1 MQDLPLEVQADIKS
15 LQSEDSS
22 VRREV
27 AEKYLSAEMYDEIV
41 EALAEKLVDPDI
53 GVRDAVCQALI
64 YNDNKSI
71 PGLVVKYT
79 TSKQEISTR
88 NLAGEILLKRGISSL
103 EAMTN
108 FIDVGDDD
116 DKKFIIDLMGL
127 IGDVSPAPKVIEVLN
142 ENKNDNV
149 ILACIE
155 CLGNIES
162 KESVQHIAK
171 KYEESELFKPTIIE
185 AIGNIGTEEGSN
197 FIVEKYAQEDNLTRF
212 SMIESLGKIGNE
224 QAFFLLLSELPNMSG
239 PLTWASVRSLKVLKE
254 KLGLDVPF
262 DEHIKNALLSTLVE
276 GEISHKRAAA
286 SLISVFE
293 DKDIIVACLKI
304 FGTDE
309 EIDQDIKSEFFKN
322 SLFLYPK
329 LTDYLKEAPKNL
341 NALLELLKEMI
352 MNDGGESV
360 QQVSEIDL
368 RNLCD
373 VLTTNL
379 DHDHEEI
386 RRSAIE
392 LLFFLSLDTALM
404 FVDTMIDDDNYWN
417 RIRLVE
423 IFENLDDERAKEGLK
438 KLAEDEEEMVRE
450 RAQEILDQRQ

>member
-1 MQDLPLEVQADIKS
+1 MQDLPFEVQNDIKS
-15 LQSEDSS
+15 LQSEDPS
-22 VRREV
+22 VRREI
-27 AEKYLSAEMYDEIV
+27 AEKYLSAEMYDQIV
-41 EALAEKLVDPDI
+41 GALAEKLVDPDI

-71 PGLVVKYT
+71 PELVVRYT

-88 NLAGEILLKRGISSL
+88 NLAGEILLKRGIGSL
-103 EAMTN
+103 EAMIN
-108 FIDVGDDD
+108 FIDEGDDD

-127 IGDVSPAPKVIEVLN
+127 IGDVGPAQKVIEVLN

-162 KESVQHIAK
+162 KDAVAHITK
-171 KYEESELFKPTIIE
+171 KYDESELFKPTIIE

-197 FIVEKYAQEDNLTRF
+197 FIVEKYSSEDDLTRF

-239 PLTWASVRSLKVLKE
+239 PLTWASIRSLKVLKD

-286 SLISVFE
+286 ALISVFE

-309 EIDQDIKSEFFKN
+309 EIDHHIKSECFN
-322 SLFLYPK
+322 NPLFLYPK
-329 LTDYLKEAPKNL
+329 LTDYLKESPKNL
-341 NALLELLKEMI
+341 NVLLELLKEMI
-352 MNDGGESV
+352 MNDGGESI
-360 QQVSEIDL
+360 QQVSELDL

-373 VLTTNL
+373 VLTTSL
-379 DHDHEEI
+379 DNADEEV
-386 RRSAIE
+386 RRSSIE

-404 FVDTMIDDDNYWN
+404 FVDTMIADDNYWN

-423 IFENLDDERAKEGLK
+423 IFENIDDERAFEGLK

>member
-1 MQDLPLEVQADIKS
+1 MQDLPLEVQNDIKS
-15 LQSEDSS
+15 LQSEDPS
-22 VRREV
+22 VRREI
-27 AEKYLSAEMYDEIV
+27 AEKYLSAEMYDQIV
-41 EALAEKLVDPDI
+41 GALAEKLVDPDI

-64 YNDNKSI
+64 YNDNKTI
-71 PGLVVKYT
+71 PELVVRYT

-88 NLAGEILLKRGISSL
+88 NLAGEILLKRGIGSL
-103 EAMTN
+103 EAMIN

-162 KESVQHIAK
+162 KEAVQHIAK
-171 KYEESELFKPTIIE
+171 KYDESELFKPTIIE

-197 FIVEKYAQEDNLTRF
+197 FIVEKYSTEDDLTRF
-212 SMIESLGKIGNE
+212 SMIESLGKIGNA

-239 PLTWASVRSLKVLKE
+239 PLTWASIRSLKVLKD

-286 SLISVFE
+286 ALISVFE
-293 DKDIIVACLKI
+293 DKDIIIACLKI

-309 EIDQDIKSEFFKN
+309 EIDHNIKSEFFN
-322 SLFLYPK
+322 NPLFLYPK
-329 LTDYLKEAPKNL
+329 LTDYLKESPKNL
-341 NALLELLKEMI
+341 NALFELLKEMI
-352 MNDGGESV
+352 MNDGGESI
-360 QQVSEIDL
+360 QQVSELDL

-373 VLTTNL
+373 VLTTSL
-379 DHDHEEI
+379 DNADEEV

-404 FVDTMIDDDNYWN
+404 FVDTMIADDNYWN

-423 IFENLDDERAKEGLK
+423 IFENIDDERAHDGLK
-438 KLAEDEEEMVRE
+438 KLAEDAEEMVRE